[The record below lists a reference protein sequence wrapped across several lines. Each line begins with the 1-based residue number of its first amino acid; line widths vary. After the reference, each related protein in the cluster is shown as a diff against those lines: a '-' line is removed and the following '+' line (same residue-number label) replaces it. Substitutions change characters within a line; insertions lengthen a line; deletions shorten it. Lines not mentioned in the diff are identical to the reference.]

1 MPDTTPPTSLLRL
14 ADREEPAASIDQNN
28 NAYAAP
34 DRPPQSLDRDSARPE
49 DAAIGIEVIEHL
61 GVRRIAEAF
70 GISEQSVRKWR
81 RTGIPKDRHQA
92 LSELL
97 ADSPVPVAPPGR
109 GQRLNATR
117 KAPQASESKP
127 RRGTSPG
134 LSRNQSR
141 LDEIAGPQ
149 AAGDV
154 RVQIAARH
162 VDHTR
167 RHVER
172 AAARAE
178 GLPPSQP
185 VSGYRMRLAL
195 LFALDFPILTMAFA
209 AVAQVSPIV
218 AAGSAVAL
226 SLFLVLG
233 AHALGGPL
241 RELAGYLPAWC
252 RSLITAAVIMALL
265 VAIIAVTIDLR
276 IKGFDVADAAL
287 QMGRA
292 ASICDDPSE
301 ASETLPPAFQW
312 SIVRAAA
319 LVTVIATIFGIG
331 WSYRQHSPQA
341 DFARAEKAHQRALR
355 RYARA
360 ARSAS
365 KTTTSMIVA
374 SLLTAT
380 LIFGRPAEATVTCD
394 GPAVLA
400 LIDTTTPYD
409 DQDRGQIMPAI
420 DRMVR
425 SLAPGDRMII
435 RTVRD
440 SPSSSRLLF
449 DACAPASATFDWT
462 LNGLWQWVWREPA
475 ADRNA
480 IMTFRSAMRAA
491 MLPPLQSSGDA
502 PATALVD
509 TLARFAGEVGGVK
522 AIWLFTDLLES
533 VAASPEA
540 PLADSSSLARAAA
553 AIPGLQ
559 GLNVH
564 VAGIGRFHDRERRPL
579 SPRELGSLIDAW
591 TALIQASGGRLHVDR

>member
-1 MPDTTPPTSLLRL
+1 MPDTTPSPSLLRL
-14 ADREEPAASIDQNN
+14 ADQEEPAASIDQNGN
-28 NAYAAP
+28 GDAAP
-34 DRPPQSLDRDSARPE
+34 DRLPQSVDRDSAPPK
-49 DAAIGIEVIEHL
+49 DAAIGIEVIDHL

-70 GISEQSVRKWR
+70 GISEQGVRKWR
-81 RTGIPKDRHQA
+81 RTGIPKDRHRA
-92 LSELL
+92 LSKLL

-109 GQRLNATR
+109 GRRLNATS

-127 RRGTSPG
+127 RRATPPG
-134 LSRNQSR
+134 LSRNQLR
-141 LDEIAGPQ
+141 LDAFAGSE

-154 RVQIAARH
+154 RVLIAKRH

-167 RHVER
+167 RHVEW

-185 VSGYRMRLAL
+185 VGGYRTRLAL

-241 RELAGYLPAWC
+241 RELASYLPAWC

-265 VAIIAVTIDLR
+265 TAIIAVTIDLR
-276 IKGFDVADAAL
+276 MKGFDVANVAL
-287 QMGRA
+287 QMGGA
-292 ASICDDPSE
+292 ASIFDDPSE
-301 ASETLPPAFQW
+301 ASEMLPPAFQW
-312 SIVRAAA
+312 SIARAAA

-331 WSYRQHSPQA
+331 WSYRQHDPQA
-341 DFARAEKAHQRALR
+341 DFARAEKSHQRALR

-360 ARSAS
+360 ARRAS
-365 KTTTSMIVA
+365 RTTTSMIVA
-374 SLLTAT
+374 LLLTST
-380 LIFGRPAEATVTCD
+380 LITGRPTDAATMCD
-394 GPAVLA
+394 EPAVLA
-400 LIDTTTPYD
+400 LIDTTTAYD

-425 SLAPGDRMII
+425 SLEPGDRIVI

-462 LNGLWQWVWREPA
+462 LNGLWQWLWREPA
-475 ADRNA
+475 ADRIA
-480 IMTFRSAMRAA
+480 IMRFRSSLRAA
-491 MLPPLQSSGDA
+491 MLPPLQSRGDA
-502 PATALVD
+502 PVTALAD
-509 TLARFAGEVGGVK
+509 TLARFADEAGEIK
-522 AIWLFTDLLES
+522 AVWLFTDLLES
-533 VAASPEA
+533 VAASPEVL
-540 PLADSSSLARAAA
+540 LADSGSLVRAAA

-559 GLNVH
+559 GLDVH
-564 VAGIGRFHDRERRPL
+564 VAGIGRFHDRLRRPL
-579 SPRELGSLIDAW
+579 SSREMGSLIDAW
-591 TALIQASGGRLHVDR
+591 TALIQTSGGRLDVER